1 MALSIEQT
9 GASTAAST
17 VLAATAD
24 VHWVQTFKAVALS
37 QLDDWLHRGDSA
49 IVSEMS
55 LYVYSLWVYR
65 VELPYWKAG
74 DRRPADASA
83 GQHIDIPFDESYS
96 AAKNWVQRLAEE
108 PRLPNFQGFQFVSET
123 PDSAEMHYLLKSVLL
138 RPAHLPCADE
148 AVYTRE
154 LRYLKAYEAFCTAP
168 AGEEAWTAQRLG
180 PESPGPFQRGL
191 TGLMQQQEELAST
204 ARVKC
209 LSNDCCPWSYPS
221 IWNTREVA
229 EVMSARRAAG
239 AATPDDVDAT
249 FSHATS
255 DAWPAEYPYEDMLS
269 AVEYCALEALRTARI
284 FDGIALAR
292 STKPKRQ
299 VDVDQKAPEQQPP
312 VFWEGVAQSGDGDA
326 QVEGGRAACA
336 ARPRL
341 APRECSYRP
350 SLRARAPE

>member
-1 MALSIEQT
+1 VQNPAADDKCSTTGLPGPELAAAPSIEQT

-24 VHWVQTFKAVALS
+24 VHRVQTFKAVPLS
-37 QLDDWLHRGDSA
+37 QLDDWLHRGDSP

-83 GQHIDIPFDESYS
+83 AQHIDIPSDESYS

-108 PRLPNFQGFQFVSET
+108 PRLPNVQGFQFVSET
-123 PDSAEMHYLLKSVLL
+123 PDSAEMRYILKSVLL

-168 AGEEAWTAQRLG
+168 AGEEAWPAQRLG
-180 PESPGPFQRGL
+180 PESLGPIQRGWKAF
-191 TGLMQQQEELAST
+191 MQQQEELAST

-239 AATPDDVDAT
+239 AATYGDVDAAV
-249 FSHATS
+249 SHATS
-255 DAWPAEYPYEDMLS
+255 D
-269 AVEYCALEALRTARI
+269 V
-284 FDGIALAR
+284 
-292 STKPKRQ
+292 
-299 VDVDQKAPEQQPP
+299 
-312 VFWEGVAQSGDGDA
+312 
-326 QVEGGRAACA
+326 
-336 ARPRL
+336 
-341 APRECSYRP
+341 
-350 SLRARAPE
+350 